1 MKMKWMVTDF
11 AAGIGFQAAADEKK
25 AVTGIM
31 AAAGKVAAAAVA
43 TGVIFAATAAFA
55 VPAMASETGSPYFYE
70 LSESLDQLLAE
81 ENESGSFGNTALEA
95 SPTYVRSAGTEPTA
109 DQFLADL
116 KNSYEARLSVLNRY
130 ADFETMK
137 ENTYNTYRFL
147 CAEAE
152 RPFYDAYSG
161 VTFANKNY
169 QFLCDAYLGGLSTQY
184 EAEMM
189 WKEEGAP
196 EEIETFFLEGFD
208 RRAEVLKEVSA
219 YYLTTLVLEDFNSTV
234 NITKIVEDA
243 VAKNKEADK
252 QLVVQVQTRLN
263 ELGYD
268 CGTADGQAGQKT
280 VLAICH
286 FQMASGAATPD
297 GLADQEL
304 LDQMNQ

>member
-1 MKMKWMVTDF
+1 MNMKMMIKGA

-31 AAAGKVAAAAVA
+31 AAAGKAAAAAVA

-81 ENESGSFGNTALEA
+81 ENESVSFGNTALEA

-152 RPFYDAYSG
+152 RPFYDAYSS

-189 WKEEGAP
+189 WREEGAP

-286 FQMASGAATPD
+286 FQMASGAAAPD